1 MVQELCWQASKQIK
15 MMIIII
21 IIVIIIIISSSSKMV
36 LDLPTP
42 EGWKAWV
49 DLGYPAMHWPGV
61 KLSIFQSLVRR
72 PTTTVP
78 SQPTG

>member
-15 MMIIII
+15 MIIIII

-42 EGWKAWV
+42 EGWKATRQCT
-49 DLGYPAMHWPGV
+49 GRE
-61 KLSIFQSLVRR
+61 SNSQSFNH
-72 PTTTVP
+72 
-78 SQPTG
+78 